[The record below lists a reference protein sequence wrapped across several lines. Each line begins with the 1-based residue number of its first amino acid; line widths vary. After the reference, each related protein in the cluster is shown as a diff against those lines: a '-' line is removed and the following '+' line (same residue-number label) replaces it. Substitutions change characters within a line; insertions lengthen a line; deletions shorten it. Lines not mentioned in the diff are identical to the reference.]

1 MANDHFDI
9 VKLIADNI
17 DEKHPK
23 DCRGFSPFKL
33 AAYHLDLE
41 MIKFLEESCGIFDE
55 ESKASINSSFSSSKI
70 PRLEYVWKN

>member
-17 DEKHPK
+17 EEKHPK

-33 AAYHLDLE
+33 AAYHFNLE
-41 MIKFLEESCGIFDE
+41 MIKFLEETCEIFDE
-55 ESKASINSSFSSSKI
+55 ECKASMNSRHSSSKR
-70 PRLEYVWKN
+70 PRMEQD